1 MMELCDKSLN
11 SWTGQCILDCPNI
24 PVQAQGSGRS
34 RRFLTQTIKMARRR
48 TQKETAAE
56 EKEAESSDAKWCNF
70 VMALSCTGGEGSNCD
85 PCLSDCTDSDMN
97 EINAW
102 QDQCEDVADVI
113 DADDDAKE
121 SEDIA
126 GSTPQD
132 FAMET
137 LQQYTGGLESAIT
150 ITGYAMDQ
158 LNTLAVRRAFVYA
171 MGQTLQV
178 PEHDIIILTQLQ
190 DKVNVMG
197 LGDSK
202 LSSYWDAGSC
212 GMHGND
218 FQKNWCSAPG
228 STPAQ
233 FNCADSV
240 KVDPGLCPSGHA
252 RLAHQY
258 GTGECC
264 LNVAGC
270 DMFYYAQYE
279 CTDLGLVSYWDPTK
293 CGIAGA
299 NHNWDWCGGT
309 AFECKP
315 TVPVAK
321 TVCPSGTAKLL
332 GTVGTGDPKSPHA
345 MGTGNCSYAYFATYG
360 CVETTVGL
368 PVKGGGEAI
377 PGQVDLVDDNG
388 IEGAI
393 GTEVAGMEQVL
404 PGGKTKVKEGDP
416 LPGVRV
422 EFGVKLRA
430 KPPPS
435 MPNYDAQLVDIR
447 LQSMYLECL
456 FTESGSLECQEGSSR
471 SRNRGLRRLAAEV
484 SPTTT
489 AAKGTK
495 HTEGLIGAG
504 STAASV
510 TGTGSGGAGSRE
522 PLPDDA
528 AGQPQQQGWDLLDI
542 FRQEFS
548 KALKEREH
556 RKLVPDIGAG
566 GAEKP
571 RKVLLSRDGRIMWT
585 AEFGQLGDGVKVGVS
600 GLRVLDMYWVT
611 RTRVVGSCVHVST
624 GACACGCMGRMGVMC
639 ACVYVCTSLVFGS
652 PSPQPTLSHLPTP
665 HITTTSFC
673 LVIYSLSLSL
683 LLSLKPSP
691 RPSSSPSLFSSPL
704 VHTIGIGIA
713 RSSAPLDRR
722 PDQSPVRACSL

>member
-1 MMELCDKSLN
+1 MKQPQALTIILISKVACQTPTEIESGLNILFDIGDTKTQLNLQCLHKCPAFPLDVSIEQQCSFVQALKDNKGKLNACTDTCSPWDRGKEVDTMMELCDKSLN

-102 QDQCEDVADVI
+102 QDQCEDVADVV

-126 GSTPQD
+126 GSTPKD
-132 FAMET
+132 LAMET

-270 DMFYYAQYE
+270 DMFYYAQ
-279 CTDLGLVSYWDPTK
+279 
-293 CGIAGA
+293 
-299 NHNWDWCGGT
+299 
-309 AFECKP
+309 
-315 TVPVAK
+315 
-321 TVCPSGTAKLL
+321 
-332 GTVGTGDPKSPHA
+332 
-345 MGTGNCSYAYFATYG
+345 
-360 CVETTVGL
+360 
-368 PVKGGGEAI
+368 
-377 PGQVDLVDDNG
+377 
-388 IEGAI
+388 
-393 GTEVAGMEQVL
+393 
-404 PGGKTKVKEGDP
+404 
-416 LPGVRV
+416 
-422 EFGVKLRA
+422 
-430 KPPPS
+430 
-435 MPNYDAQLVDIR
+435 
-447 LQSMYLECL
+447 
-456 FTESGSLECQEGSSR
+456 
-471 SRNRGLRRLAAEV
+471 
-484 SPTTT
+484 
-489 AAKGTK
+489 
-495 HTEGLIGAG
+495 
-504 STAASV
+504 
-510 TGTGSGGAGSRE
+510 
-522 PLPDDA
+522 
-528 AGQPQQQGWDLLDI
+528 
-542 FRQEFS
+542 
-548 KALKEREH
+548 
-556 RKLVPDIGAG
+556 
-566 GAEKP
+566 
-571 RKVLLSRDGRIMWT
+571 
-585 AEFGQLGDGVKVGVS
+585 
-600 GLRVLDMYWVT
+600 
-611 RTRVVGSCVHVST
+611 
-624 GACACGCMGRMGVMC
+624 
-639 ACVYVCTSLVFGS
+639 
-652 PSPQPTLSHLPTP
+652 
-665 HITTTSFC
+665 
-673 LVIYSLSLSL
+673 
-683 LLSLKPSP
+683 
-691 RPSSSPSLFSSPL
+691 
-704 VHTIGIGIA
+704 
-713 RSSAPLDRR
+713 
-722 PDQSPVRACSL
+722 